1 MGEVRKQV
9 SQQFEQPL
17 EILSNRIDVMNESI
31 KKSQKAAE
39 DNAELLQNLLV
50 GIENMGENFEKL
62 REDMELW
69 QSPEYQDVER
79 EYEQMNRELME
90 E

>member
-1 MGEVRKQV
+1 MQ
-9 SQQFEQPL
+9 
-17 EILSNRIDVMNESI
+17 SNIIDVRNESV
-31 KKSQKAAE
+31 KKLQKAAE

-50 GIENMGENFEKL
+50 GIDNMGEYFKKL
-62 REDMELW
+62 WEDMELW
-69 QSPEYQDVER
+69 QSPEYENAER

>member
-1 MGEVRKQV
+1 MQ
-9 SQQFEQPL
+9 
-17 EILSNRIDVMNESI
+17 SNRIDIMNESV
-31 KKSQKAAE
+31 KKSQKVVE

-50 GIENMGENFEKL
+50 GIENMGENFKKL

-69 QSPEYQDVER
+69 QSPEYEDAER

>member
-1 MGEVRKQV
+1 MQ
-9 SQQFEQPL
+9 S
-17 EILSNRIDVMNESI
+17 SRIDVMNQSV

-50 GIENMGENFEKL
+50 GIENVGENFKKL

-69 QSPEYQDVER
+69 QGPEYQDAEK
-79 EYEQMNRELME
+79 
-90 E
+90 

>member
-1 MGEVRKQV
+1 MQ
-9 SQQFEQPL
+9 
-17 EILSNRIDVMNESI
+17 SNKIDVMNESV

-50 GIENMGENFEKL
+50 GIDNMGDNFKKL

-69 QSPEYQDVER
+69 QSAEYEDAER
-79 EYEQMNRELME
+79 EYEQINRELWKK
-90 E
+90 